1 MYNINILLHTI
12 TCHMIE
18 RYNLEMC
25 LLILVREREKHR
37 CEKHPLV
44 ASPKRTTKDQ
54 THNLSMCPD
63 SESNLRPSD
72 CMDDAPTN

>member
-37 CEKHPLV
+37 CERETPVGCLLYV
-44 ASPKRTTKDQ
+44 P
-54 THNLSMCPD
+54 
-63 SESNLRPSD
+63 
-72 CMDDAPTN
+72 